1 MKFSIETLNEI
12 KDKISVS
19 QVVEKTVQL
28 KKRGKEFVGLSPF
41 TKERTP
47 SFTVNDEKQF
57 YHCFSTNKHGD
68 IFTFLVEVGGL
79 SFPEAVE
86 KLADEAGVQ
95 LRTFSPAE
103 EEKINKSKK
112 IFEALEISKSFF
124 SSQIFDDNNSLALK
138 YIRDRG
144 LDDKIIN
151 SYEIGYA
158 PQGNKLEKFLL
169 SKGVSH
175 EIMTLAGMTIKDE
188 NKKDNFYDRF
198 RNRIIFPIRDIRNR
212 VVGFG
217 GRVINSNDQPKYLNS
232 PETPVFHKGSLL
244 YNFSKIR
251 PNLKNNDNLIVV
263 EGYMDVVSL
272 ASKGFQ
278 NAVAPLGTAITETQ
292 LNILW
297 KDSDSPIICFDG
309 DKAGK
314 QASFRATEIA
324 LKLLKPNK
332 TLRFINL
339 PDNLDPD
346 DYIKNFGLESF
357 NKFVDNASPLQS
369 IIWDLCL
376 QESNID
382 TPEGKAGFESML
394 RAKLN
399 LIGDKSIKK
408 HYGLLFK
415 DMLDQFFYIEKT
427 ERKISKFDNSEKY
440 TGKYKNSLK
449 IKNSILGSGG
459 QLPSD
464 LEALVISGV
473 LIFPELVKKHY
484 EILESFNIE
493 NLRLVDIRDNVLAFV
508 KKDYSELD
516 IDLLK
521 EFVQKEYQT
530 FFEKDLRFANI
541 FWQKKEGN
549 NFDKISETWLEILR
563 DDQHIKSLNNDIETS
578 KDEIKNEED
587 EKRFI
592 DLINNRDQ
600 AIKLIT
606 EKYGEKKIN

>member
-112 IFEALEISKSFF
+112 IYETLEISKSFF
-124 SSQIFDDNNSLALK
+124 LSQIFDDNNSLAFK
-138 YIRDRG
+138 YLRNRG
-144 LDDKIIN
+144 LDNELIN

-169 SKGVSH
+169 SKGISH

-188 NKKDNFYDRF
+188 NKKNNFYDRF
-198 RNRIIFPIRDIRNR
+198 RNRIIFPIRDNRNR

-278 NAVAPLGTAITETQ
+278 NAVAPLGTALTETQ

-297 KDSDSPIICFDG
+297 KEADSPLICFDG

-314 QASFRATEIA
+314 QATFRATEIA

-346 DYIKNFGLESF
+346 DYIKNFGLVSF
-357 NKFVDNASPLQS
+357 NELVNKASPLTN

-376 QESNID
+376 QESNIN
-382 TPEGKAGFESML
+382 TPEGKAGFETLL
-394 RAKLN
+394 RTKLN
-399 LIGDKSIKK
+399 LISDKSIKK
-408 HYGLLFK
+408 HYGLVFK
-415 DMLDQFFYIEKT
+415 DMLDQFFYLKKT
-427 ERKISKFDNSEKY
+427 ERKLSKFDNNEKY
-440 TGKYKNSLK
+440 SGKYKSPLN

-464 LEALVISGV
+464 LEALVISGI
-473 LIFPELVKKHY
+473 LIFPELIKKHF

-521 EFVQKEYQT
+521 EFVQKKYQT

-541 FWQKKEGN
+541 FWKKKEGN
-549 NFDKISETWLEILR
+549 NFDQISEIWLEILK
-563 DDQHIKSLNNDIETS
+563 DDQHIKNLNNDIETS
-578 KDEIKNEED
+578 KNEIKNEED

-592 DLINNRDQ
+592 DLINNKDQ
-600 AIKLIT
+600 AIKSIT

>member
-103 EEKINKSKK
+103 EEKFNKSKK
-112 IFEALEISKSFF
+112 LYEALEISKSFF
-124 SSQIFDDNNSLALK
+124 SSQIFDNDNSLALK
-138 YIRDRG
+138 YLKNRG
-144 LDDKIIN
+144 LSNDIIN

-158 PQGNKLEKFLL
+158 PKGNKLEKFLI

-217 GRVINSNDQPKYLNS
+217 GRVINAEDQPKYLNS
-232 PETPVFHKGSLL
+232 PETPVFHKGGLL

-251 PNLKNNDNLIVV
+251 PNIKNNDNLIVV

-272 ASKGFQ
+272 ASKGLH
-278 NAVAPLGTAITETQ
+278 NSVAPLGTALTETQ
-292 LNILW
+292 LNLLW
-297 KDSDSPIICFDG
+297 KETDSPIICFDG

-314 QASFRATEIA
+314 QASFRASEIA

-346 DYIKNFGLESF
+346 DYIKNNGLENF
-357 NKFVDNASPLQS
+357 NKYIKNASPLTV
-369 IIWDLCL
+369 IIWDSCL
-376 QESNID
+376 QESNIE
-382 TPEGKAGFESML
+382 TPEGKAGFETLL
-394 RAKLN
+394 RRKLN
-399 LIGDKSIKK
+399 LISDKSIKK

-415 DMLDQFFYIEKT
+415 EMLDKFFYSKMFDK
-427 ERKISKFDNSEKY
+427 KISKFDYNEK
-440 TGKYKNSLK
+440 GSRKFNNPLK

-464 LEALVISGV
+464 LEALVISGI
-473 LIFPELVKKHY
+473 LIFPRLIKKHF
-484 EILESFNIE
+484 EILESFQIE
-493 NLRLVDIRDNVLAFV
+493 NLRLRDIRDNLLVFI
-508 KKDYSELD
+508 KKDYSELN
-516 IDLLK
+516 IDLIK
-521 EFVQKEYQT
+521 EFVQKNYQT

-541 FWQKKEGN
+541 FWQKKRE
-549 NFDKISETWLEILR
+549 LIL
-563 DDQHIKSLNNDIETS
+563 IKFQKFGL
-578 KDEIKNEED
+578 K
-587 EKRFI
+587 F
-592 DLINNRDQ
+592 
-600 AIKLIT
+600 
-606 EKYGEKKIN
+606 

>member
-1 MKFSIETLNEI
+1 MKFSTETLNEI

-28 KKRGKEFVGLSPF
+28 KKRGKEFIGLSPF

-68 IFTFLVEVGGL
+68 IFTFLVEIGGL

-86 KLADEAGVQ
+86 KLADEAGVK
-95 LRTFSPAE
+95 LGTFSPEE

-112 IFEALEISKSFF
+112 IYEALEISKSFF
-124 SSQIFDDNNSLALK
+124 SSQIFDNDNLLALK
-138 YIRDRG
+138 YLRNRD
-144 LDDKIIN
+144 LDNEIIN

-169 SKGVSH
+169 SKGISH

-217 GRVINSNDQPKYLNS
+217 GRVINDNDQPKYLNS

-244 YNFSKIR
+244 YNFSKIK
-251 PNLKNNDNLIVV
+251 PNLQDNDNLIVV

-272 ASKGFQ
+272 ASKGFR

-297 KDSDSPIICFDG
+297 KESNSPIICFDG

-339 PDNLDPD
+339 PNNLDPD
-346 DYIKNFGLESF
+346 DYIKNYGIESF
-357 NKFVDNASPLQS
+357 KKFVNKASPLTS

-382 TPEGKAGFESML
+382 TPEGKAGFETLL
-394 RAKLN
+394 RTKLN
-399 LIGDKSIKK
+399 LISDKSIKK

-415 DMLDQFFYIEKT
+415 DMLDQFFYTKKT
-427 ERKISKFDNSEKY
+427 ERKISKPGNYEKY
-440 TGKYKNSLK
+440 SGKLKNSLK

-464 LEALVISGV
+464 LEALVISGI
-473 LIFPELVKKHY
+473 LIFPELIKKNF
-484 EILESFNIE
+484 EILESFYIE
-493 NLRLVDIRDNVLAFV
+493 NLRLGDIRDNVLAFV

-521 EFVQKEYQT
+521 EFVQREHKT

-541 FWQKKEGN
+541 FWQKKDEN
-549 NFDKISETWLEILR
+549 NFDQISKIWLEILK

-592 DLINNRDQ
+592 DLIDKKDQ
-600 AIKLIT
+600 VIKLIT

>member
-1 MKFSIETLNEI
+1 MKFSTETLNEI

-103 EEKINKSKK
+103 EEKFNKSKK
-112 IFEALEISKSFF
+112 LYEALEISKSFF
-124 SSQIFDDNNSLALK
+124 SSQIFDNDNSLALK
-138 YIRDRG
+138 YLKNRG
-144 LDDKIIN
+144 FSNDIIN

-158 PQGNKLEKFLL
+158 PKGNKLEKFLI

-217 GRVINSNDQPKYLNS
+217 GRVINTEDQPKYLNS
-232 PETPVFHKGSLL
+232 PETPVFHKGGLL

-251 PNLKNNDNLIVV
+251 PNIKSNDNLIVV

-272 ASKGFQ
+272 ASKGLH
-278 NAVAPLGTAITETQ
+278 NAVAPLGTALTETQ
-292 LNILW
+292 LNLLW
-297 KDSDSPIICFDG
+297 KETDSPIICFDG

-314 QASFRATEIA
+314 QASFRASEIA

-346 DYIKNFGLESF
+346 DYIKNNGLENF
-357 NKFVDNASPLQS
+357 NKYIKNASPLTVM
-369 IIWDLCL
+369 IWDSCL
-376 QESNID
+376 QESNIE
-382 TPEGKAGFESML
+382 TPEGKAGFETLL
-394 RAKLN
+394 RRKLN
-399 LIGDKSIKK
+399 LISDKSIKK

-415 DMLDQFFYIEKT
+415 EMLDKFFYSKKFDK
-427 ERKISKFDNSEKY
+427 KISKFDYNE
-440 TGKYKNSLK
+440 TGSRKFNNPLK

-464 LEALVISGV
+464 LEALVISGI
-473 LIFPELVKKHY
+473 LIFPLLIKKHF
-484 EILESFNIE
+484 EILESFQIE
-493 NLRLVDIRDNVLAFV
+493 NLRLRDIRDNLLVFI
-508 KKDYSELD
+508 KKDYSELN
-516 IDLLK
+516 IDLIK
-521 EFVQKEYQT
+521 EFVQKNYQT

-541 FWQKKEGN
+541 FWQKKEGI
-549 NFDKISETWLEILR
+549 NFDQISKVWLEILK
-563 DDQHIKSLNNDIETS
+563 DDQHIKSLVNDIETS

-587 EKRFI
+587 ERRFI
-592 DLINNRDQ
+592 DLIKNKDK

-606 EKYGEKKIN
+606 EKYGQKEIN

>member
-28 KKRGKEFVGLSPF
+28 KKRGKEFIGLSPF

-86 KLADEAGVQ
+86 KLADEAGVK
-95 LRTFSPAE
+95 LRTFSPE
-103 EEKINKSKK
+103 EEERINKSKK
-112 IFEALEISKSFF
+112 IYEAMEMSKSFF
-124 SSQIFDDNNSLALK
+124 SSQIFDDDNLLALK
-138 YIRDRG
+138 YLRNRD
-144 LDDKIIN
+144 LNNEIIN

-169 SKGVSH
+169 SKGISH

-198 RNRIIFPIRDIRNR
+198 RNRIIFPIRDVRNR

-217 GRVINSNDQPKYLNS
+217 GRVINNNDQPKYLNS

-251 PNLKNNDNLIVV
+251 PNLKDNDNLIVV

-272 ASKGFQ
+272 ASKGFH

-297 KDSDSPIICFDG
+297 KETNSPIICFDG

-339 PDNLDPD
+339 PNNLDPD
-346 DYIKNFGLESF
+346 DYIKNYGIESF
-357 NKFVDNASPLQS
+357 NKFVNKASPLTS

-376 QESNID
+376 QDSNIN
-382 TPEGKAGFESML
+382 TPEGRAGFETLL
-394 RAKLN
+394 RSKLN
-399 LIGDKSIKK
+399 LISDKSIKK

-415 DMLDQFFYIEKT
+415 DMLDQFFYTKKT
-427 ERKISKFDNSEKY
+427 ERKISKPGYYEKNS
-440 TGKYKNSLK
+440 GKFKNSLK
-449 IKNSILGSGG
+449 IKNSVLASGG

-464 LEALVISGV
+464 LEALVISGI
-473 LIFPELVKKHY
+473 LIFPELIKKNF
-484 EILESFNIE
+484 EIIESFYIE
-493 NLRLVDIRDNVLAFV
+493 NLRLGDIRDNVLDFV

-521 EFVQKEYQT
+521 EFVQREHKT

-541 FWQKKEGN
+541 FWQKKDEN
-549 NFDKISETWLEILR
+549 NFDQISKIWLEILK

-592 DLINNRDQ
+592 DLIDKKDQ
-600 AIKLIT
+600 VIKLIT

>member
-112 IFEALEISKSFF
+112 IYEALEMSKSFF

-144 LDDKIIN
+144 LDNEIIN

-415 DMLDQFFYIEKT
+415 DMLDQFFYIKKT

-440 TGKYKNSLK
+440 SGKYKNSLK

-521 EFVQKEYQT
+521 EFVQKKYQT

-549 NFDKISETWLEILR
+549 NFDEISETWLEILR
-563 DDQHIKSLNNDIETS
+563 DDQHIKSLNHDIETS

-592 DLINNRDQ
+592 DLINNKDQ

-606 EKYGEKKIN
+606 DKYGEKKIN

>member
-1 MKFSIETLNEI
+1 MKFSTEILNEI

-86 KLADEAGVQ
+86 KLADEAGVK

-112 IFEALEISKSFF
+112 IYEALEISKSFF
-124 SSQIFDDNNSLALK
+124 SSQIFDDNNSLAFK
-138 YIRDRG
+138 YLRNRG
-144 LDDKIIN
+144 VDNELIN

-169 SKGVSH
+169 SKGISH

-188 NKKDNFYDRF
+188 NKKNNFYDRF
-198 RNRIIFPIRDIRNR
+198 RNRIIFPIRDNRNR

-278 NAVAPLGTAITETQ
+278 NAVAPLGTALTETQ

-297 KDSDSPIICFDG
+297 KEADSPLICFDG

-314 QASFRATEIA
+314 QATFRATEIA

-346 DYIKNFGLESF
+346 DYIKNFGLVSF
-357 NKFVDNASPLQS
+357 NELVNKASPLTN

-376 QESNID
+376 QESNIN
-382 TPEGKAGFESML
+382 TPEGKAGFETLL
-394 RAKLN
+394 RTKLN
-399 LIGDKSIKK
+399 LISDKSIKK
-408 HYGLLFK
+408 HYGLVFK
-415 DMLDQFFYIEKT
+415 DMLDQFFYLKKT
-427 ERKISKFDNSEKY
+427 ERKLSKFDNNEKY
-440 TGKYKNSLK
+440 SGKYKSPLN

-464 LEALVISGV
+464 LEALVISGI
-473 LIFPELVKKHY
+473 LIFPELIKKHF

-521 EFVQKEYQT
+521 EFVQKKYQT

-541 FWQKKEGN
+541 FWKKKEGN
-549 NFDKISETWLEILR
+549 NFNQISEIWLEILK
-563 DDQHIKSLNNDIETS
+563 DDQHIKSLNNDIEKS

-592 DLINNRDQ
+592 DLINNKDQ

>member
-138 YIRDRG
+138 YIRERG

-188 NKKDNFYDRF
+188 KKKDNFYDRF

-278 NAVAPLGTAITETQ
+278 NAVAPLGTAITEAQ

-399 LIGDKSIKK
+399 LIADKSIKK

-415 DMLDQFFYIEKT
+415 DMLDQFFYIKKT

-440 TGKYKNSLK
+440 SGKYKNSLK

-521 EFVQKEYQT
+521 EFVQKKYQT

-549 NFDKISETWLEILR
+549 NFDEISETWLEILR
-563 DDQHIKSLNNDIETS
+563 DDQHIKSLNHDIETS

-592 DLINNRDQ
+592 DLINNKDQ

>member
-138 YIRDRG
+138 YIRERG

-188 NKKDNFYDRF
+188 KKKDNFYDRF

-415 DMLDQFFYIEKT
+415 DMLDQFFYIKKT

-493 NLRLVDIRDNVLAFV
+493 NLRLVDIRDNVLSFV

-521 EFVQKEYQT
+521 EFVQKKYQT

>member
-1 MKFSIETLNEI
+1 MKFSTEILNEI

-103 EEKINKSKK
+103 EEKFNKSKK
-112 IFEALEISKSFF
+112 LYEALEISKSFF
-124 SSQIFDDNNSLALK
+124 SSQIFDNDNSLALRYLK
-138 YIRDRG
+138 NRG
-144 LDDKIIN
+144 LSNDIIN

-158 PQGNKLEKFLL
+158 PKGNKLEKYLI
-169 SKGVSH
+169 SNGVSH

-217 GRVINSNDQPKYLNS
+217 GRVINTEDQPKYLNS
-232 PETPVFHKGSLL
+232 PETPVFHKGGLL

-251 PNLKNNDNLIVV
+251 PNIKNNDNLIVV

-272 ASKGFQ
+272 ASKGLN
-278 NAVAPLGTAITETQ
+278 NAVAPLGTALTETQ
-292 LNILW
+292 LNLLW
-297 KDSDSPIICFDG
+297 KETDSPIICFDG

-314 QASFRATEIA
+314 QASFRASEIA

-346 DYIKNFGLESF
+346 DYIKNNGLENF
-357 NKFVDNASPLQS
+357 NKYIKNASPLTA
-369 IIWDLCL
+369 IIWDSCL
-376 QESNID
+376 QESNIE
-382 TPEGKAGFESML
+382 TPEGKAGFETLL
-394 RAKLN
+394 RRKLN
-399 LIGDKSIKK
+399 LISDKSIKK
-408 HYGLLFK
+408 HYGLLFME
-415 DMLDQFFYIEKT
+415 MLDKFFYSKKLDK
-427 ERKISKFDNSEKY
+427 KISKFGYNEK
-440 TGKYKNSLK
+440 GSRKFNNPLK

-464 LEALVISGV
+464 LEALVISGI
-473 LIFPELVKKHY
+473 LIFPRLIKKHF
-484 EILESFNIE
+484 EILESFQIE
-493 NLRLVDIRDNVLAFV
+493 NLRLRDIRDNLLGFI

-516 IDLLK
+516 IDLIK
-521 EFVQKEYQT
+521 EFVQKNYQT
-530 FFEKDLRFANI
+530 FFEKDLKFANI
-541 FWQKKEGN
+541 FWQKKEGI
-549 NFDKISETWLEILR
+549 NFDQISKVWLEILK
-563 DDQHIKSLNNDIETS
+563 DDQHIKSLIKDIETS

-587 EKRFI
+587 ERRFI
-592 DLINNRDQ
+592 DLIENKDK

-606 EKYGEKKIN
+606 EKYG

>member
-138 YIRDRG
+138 YIRERG

-188 NKKDNFYDRF
+188 KKKDNFYDRF

-415 DMLDQFFYIEKT
+415 DMLDQFFYIKKT
-427 ERKISKFDNSEKY
+427 ERKISKFDNSDKY
-440 TGKYKNSLK
+440 PRKYKNSLK

-592 DLINNRDQ
+592 DLINNKDQ

>member
-1 MKFSIETLNEI
+1 MKFSTEILNEI

-103 EEKINKSKK
+103 EEKFNKSKK
-112 IFEALEISKSFF
+112 LYEALEISKSFF
-124 SSQIFDDNNSLALK
+124 SSQIFDNDNSLALRYLK
-138 YIRDRG
+138 NRG
-144 LDDKIIN
+144 LSNDIIN

-158 PQGNKLEKFLL
+158 PKGNKLEKYLI
-169 SKGVSH
+169 SNGVSH

-217 GRVINSNDQPKYLNS
+217 GRVINTEDQPKYLNS
-232 PETPVFHKGSLL
+232 PETPVFHKGGLL

-251 PNLKNNDNLIVV
+251 PNIKNNDNLIVV

-272 ASKGFQ
+272 ASKGLH
-278 NAVAPLGTAITETQ
+278 NAVAPLGTALTETQ
-292 LNILW
+292 LNLLW
-297 KDSDSPIICFDG
+297 KETDSPIICFDG

-314 QASFRATEIA
+314 QASFRASEIA

-346 DYIKNFGLESF
+346 DYIKNNGLENF
-357 NKFVDNASPLQS
+357 NKYIKNASPLTA
-369 IIWDLCL
+369 IIWDSCL
-376 QESNID
+376 QESNIE
-382 TPEGKAGFESML
+382 TPEGKAGFETLL
-394 RAKLN
+394 RRKLN
-399 LIGDKSIKK
+399 LISDKSIKK

-415 DMLDQFFYIEKT
+415 EMLDKFFYSKKFDK
-427 ERKISKFDNSEKY
+427 KISKFGYNEK
-440 TGKYKNSLK
+440 GSRKFNNPLK

-464 LEALVISGV
+464 LEALVISGI
-473 LIFPELVKKHY
+473 LIFPRLIKKHF
-484 EILESFNIE
+484 EILESFQIE
-493 NLRLVDIRDNVLAFV
+493 NLRLRDIRDNLLGFI
-508 KKDYSELD
+508 KKDYSELN
-516 IDLLK
+516 IDLIK
-521 EFVQKEYQT
+521 EFVQKNYQT

-541 FWQKKEGN
+541 FWQKKERI
-549 NFDKISETWLEILR
+549 NFDQISEVWLEILK
-563 DDQHIKSLNNDIETS
+563 DDQHIKSLIKEIETS

-587 EKRFI
+587 ERRFI
-592 DLINNRDQ
+592 DLIENKDK

-606 EKYGEKKIN
+606 EKYG

>member
-1 MKFSIETLNEI
+1 MKFSTETLNEI

-28 KKRGKEFVGLSPF
+28 KKRGKEFIGLSPF

-86 KLADEAGVQ
+86 KLADEAGVR

-103 EEKINKSKK
+103 EEKFNKSKK
-112 IFEALEISKSFF
+112 LYEALEISKSFF
-124 SSQIFDDNNSLALK
+124 SSQIFDNDNSLALK
-138 YIRDRG
+138 YLKNRG
-144 LDDKIIN
+144 LSNDIIN

-158 PQGNKLEKFLL
+158 PKGNKLEKFLI

-217 GRVINSNDQPKYLNS
+217 GRVINADDQPKYLNS
-232 PETPVFHKGSLL
+232 PETPVFHKGGLL

-251 PNLKNNDNLIVV
+251 PNIRNNDNLIVV

-272 ASKGFQ
+272 ASKGFH
-278 NAVAPLGTAITETQ
+278 NAVAPLGTALTETQ
-292 LNILW
+292 LNLLW
-297 KDSDSPIICFDG
+297 KETDSPIICFDG

-314 QASFRATEIA
+314 QASFRASEIA

-346 DYIKNFGLESF
+346 DYIKNNGLENF
-357 NKFVDNASPLQS
+357 NKYIKNASPLTA
-369 IIWDLCL
+369 IIWDSCL
-376 QESNID
+376 QESNIE
-382 TPEGKAGFESML
+382 TPEGKAGFETLL
-394 RAKLN
+394 RRKLN
-399 LIGDKSIKK
+399 LISDKSIKK
-408 HYGLLFK
+408 HYGLLFME
-415 DMLDQFFYIEKT
+415 MLDKFFYSKKFDK
-427 ERKISKFDNSEKY
+427 KISKFGYNEK
-440 TGKYKNSLK
+440 GSRKFNNPLK

-464 LEALVISGV
+464 LEALVISGI
-473 LIFPELVKKHY
+473 LIFPRLIKKHF
-484 EILESFNIE
+484 EILESFQIE
-493 NLRLVDIRDNVLAFV
+493 NLRLRDIRDNLLGFI

-516 IDLLK
+516 IDLIK
-521 EFVQKEYQT
+521 EFVQKNYQT

-541 FWQKKEGN
+541 FWQKKEGI
-549 NFDKISETWLEILR
+549 NFDQISKVWLEILK
-563 DDQHIKSLNNDIETS
+563 DDQHIKSLIKDIETS

-587 EKRFI
+587 ERRFI
-592 DLINNRDQ
+592 DLIENKDK

-606 EKYGEKKIN
+606 EKYG

>member
-1 MKFSIETLNEI
+1 MKFSTEILNEI

-28 KKRGKEFVGLSPF
+28 KKRGTEFVGLSPF

-103 EEKINKSKK
+103 EEKFNKSKK
-112 IFEALEISKSFF
+112 LYEALEISKSFF
-124 SSQIFDDNNSLALK
+124 SSQIFDNDNSLALRYLK
-138 YIRDRG
+138 NRG
-144 LDDKIIN
+144 LSNDIIN

-158 PQGNKLEKFLL
+158 PKGNKLEKYLM
-169 SKGVSH
+169 SNGVSH

-217 GRVINSNDQPKYLNS
+217 GRVINTEDQPKYLNS
-232 PETPVFHKGSLL
+232 PETPVFHKGGLL

-251 PNLKNNDNLIVV
+251 PNIKNNDNLIVV

-272 ASKGFQ
+272 ASKGLH
-278 NAVAPLGTAITETQ
+278 NAVAPLGTALTETQ
-292 LNILW
+292 LNLLW
-297 KDSDSPIICFDG
+297 KETDSPIICFDG

-314 QASFRATEIA
+314 QASFRASEIA

-346 DYIKNFGLESF
+346 DYIKNNGLENF
-357 NKFVDNASPLQS
+357 NKYIKNASPLTA
-369 IIWDLCL
+369 IIWDSCL
-376 QESNID
+376 QESNIE
-382 TPEGKAGFESML
+382 TPEGKAGFETLL
-394 RAKLN
+394 RRKLN
-399 LIGDKSIKK
+399 LISDKSIKK
-408 HYGLLFK
+408 HYGLLFME
-415 DMLDQFFYIEKT
+415 MLDKFFYSKKFDK
-427 ERKISKFDNSEKY
+427 KISKFGYNEK
-440 TGKYKNSLK
+440 GSRKFNNPLK

-464 LEALVISGV
+464 LEALVISGI
-473 LIFPELVKKHY
+473 LIFPRLIKKHF
-484 EILESFNIE
+484 EILESFQIE
-493 NLRLVDIRDNVLAFV
+493 NLRLRDIRDNLLGFI
-508 KKDYSELD
+508 KKDYSELN
-516 IDLLK
+516 IDLIK
-521 EFVQKEYQT
+521 EFVQKNYQT

-541 FWQKKEGN
+541 FWQKKEGI
-549 NFDKISETWLEILR
+549 NFDQISKVWLEILK
-563 DDQHIKSLNNDIETS
+563 DDQHIKSLIKDIETS

-592 DLINNRDQ
+592 DLIENKDK

-606 EKYGEKKIN
+606 EKYG

>member
-47 SFTVNDEKQF
+47 SFTVNDEKEF

-95 LRTFSPAE
+95 LKTFSPAE

-112 IFEALEISKSFF
+112 IYEALEMSKSFF

-138 YIRDRG
+138 YIRKRG
-144 LDDKIIN
+144 LDNEIIN

-169 SKGVSH
+169 SKGISH

-244 YNFSKIR
+244 YNYSKIR

-272 ASKGFQ
+272 ASKGLQ

-297 KDSDSPIICFDG
+297 KDTNSPIICFDG

-314 QASFRATEIA
+314 QASFRVTEIA

-346 DYIKNFGLESF
+346 DYIKNYGLESF
-357 NKFVDNASPLQS
+357 NKFVKNASPLTS

-376 QESNID
+376 QESNLAS
-382 TPEGKAGFESML
+382 PEGKAGFESLL

-399 LIGDKSIKK
+399 LISDKSIKK

-415 DMLDQFFYIEKT
+415 DMLDQFFYIKKT
-427 ERKISKFDNSEKY
+427 ERKISKSNFNERYS
-440 TGKYKNSLK
+440 GKYNNSLK

-464 LEALVISGV
+464 LEALVISGI
-473 LIFPELVKKHY
+473 LIFPELIQKHF
-484 EILESFNIE
+484 EILESFKIE
-493 NLRLVDIRDNVLAFV
+493 NLRLGDIRDNVLSFL

-521 EFVQKEYQT
+521 EFVQKKYQT

-549 NFDKISETWLEILR
+549 NFDQISAIWLEILK
-563 DDQHIKSLNNDIETS
+563 DDQHIKSLNSDIETS

-592 DLINNRDQ
+592 DLINNKDQ
-600 AIKLIT
+600 AIRLIS

>member
-28 KKRGKEFVGLSPF
+28 KKRGKEFIGLSPF

-86 KLADEAGVQ
+86 KLADEAGVK
-95 LRTFSPAE
+95 LRTFSPE
-103 EEKINKSKK
+103 EEERINKSKK
-112 IFEALEISKSFF
+112 IYEAMEMSKSFF
-124 SSQIFDDNNSLALK
+124 SSQIFDDDNLLALK
-138 YIRDRG
+138 YLRNRD
-144 LDDKIIN
+144 LNNEIIN

-169 SKGVSH
+169 SKGISH

-198 RNRIIFPIRDIRNR
+198 RNRIIFPIRDVRNR

-217 GRVINSNDQPKYLNS
+217 GRVINNNDQPKYLNS

-251 PNLKNNDNLIVV
+251 PNLKDNDNLIVV

-272 ASKGFQ
+272 ASKGFH

-297 KDSDSPIICFDG
+297 KETNSPIICFDG

-339 PDNLDPD
+339 PNNLDPD
-346 DYIKNFGLESF
+346 DYIKNYGIESF
-357 NKFVDNASPLQS
+357 NKFVNKASPLTS

-376 QESNID
+376 QDSNIN
-382 TPEGKAGFESML
+382 TPEGRAGFETLL
-394 RAKLN
+394 RSKLN
-399 LIGDKSIKK
+399 LISDKSIKK

-415 DMLDQFFYIEKT
+415 DMLDQFFYTKKT
-427 ERKISKFDNSEKY
+427 ERKISKPGYYEKNS
-440 TGKYKNSLK
+440 GKFKNSLK
-449 IKNSILGSGG
+449 IKNSVLASGG

-464 LEALVISGV
+464 LEALVISGI
-473 LIFPELVKKHY
+473 LIFPELIKKNF
-484 EILESFNIE
+484 ELIESFYIE
-493 NLRLVDIRDNVLAFV
+493 NLRLGDIRDNVLDFV

-521 EFVQKEYQT
+521 EFVQREHKT

-541 FWQKKEGN
+541 FWQKKDEN
-549 NFDKISETWLEILR
+549 NFDQISKIWLEILK

-592 DLINNRDQ
+592 DLINKKDQ
-600 AIKLIT
+600 VIKLIT

>member
-1 MKFSIETLNEI
+1 MKFSTEILNEI

-103 EEKINKSKK
+103 EEKFNKSKK
-112 IFEALEISKSFF
+112 LYEALEISKSFF
-124 SSQIFDDNNSLALK
+124 SSQIFDNDNSLALRYLK
-138 YIRDRG
+138 NRG
-144 LDDKIIN
+144 LSNDIIN

-158 PQGNKLEKFLL
+158 PKGNKLEKYLI
-169 SKGVSH
+169 SNGVSH

-217 GRVINSNDQPKYLNS
+217 GRVINTEDQPKYLNS
-232 PETPVFHKGSLL
+232 PETPLFHKGGLL

-251 PNLKNNDNLIVV
+251 PNIKNKDNLIVV

-272 ASKGFQ
+272 ASKGLH
-278 NAVAPLGTAITETQ
+278 NAVAPLGTALTETQ
-292 LNILW
+292 LNLLW
-297 KDSDSPIICFDG
+297 KETDSPIICFDG

-314 QASFRATEIA
+314 QASFRASEIA

-346 DYIKNFGLESF
+346 DYIKNNGLENF
-357 NKFVDNASPLQS
+357 NKYIKNASPLTA
-369 IIWDLCL
+369 IIWDSCL
-376 QESNID
+376 QESNIE
-382 TPEGKAGFESML
+382 TPEGKAGFETLL
-394 RAKLN
+394 RRKLN
-399 LIGDKSIKK
+399 LISDKSIKK
-408 HYGLLFK
+408 HYGLLFME
-415 DMLDQFFYIEKT
+415 MLDKFFYSKKFDK
-427 ERKISKFDNSEKY
+427 KISKFGYNEK
-440 TGKYKNSLK
+440 GSRKFNNPLK

-464 LEALVISGV
+464 LEALVISGI
-473 LIFPELVKKHY
+473 LIFPRLIKKHF
-484 EILESFNIE
+484 EILESFQIE
-493 NLRLVDIRDNVLAFV
+493 NLRLRDIRDNLLGFI
-508 KKDYSELD
+508 KKDYSELN
-516 IDLLK
+516 IDLIK
-521 EFVQKEYQT
+521 EFVQKNYQT

-541 FWQKKEGN
+541 FWQKKEGI
-549 NFDKISETWLEILR
+549 NFDQISKVWLEILK
-563 DDQHIKSLNNDIETS
+563 DDQHIKSLIKDIETS

-587 EKRFI
+587 ERRFI
-592 DLINNRDQ
+592 DLIENKDK

-606 EKYGEKKIN
+606 EKYG

>member
-1 MKFSIETLNEI
+1 MKFSTEILNEI

-103 EEKINKSKK
+103 EEKFNKSKK
-112 IFEALEISKSFF
+112 LYEALEISKSFF
-124 SSQIFDDNNSLALK
+124 SSQIFDNDNSLALRYLK
-138 YIRDRG
+138 NRG
-144 LDDKIIN
+144 LSNDIIN

-158 PQGNKLEKFLL
+158 PKGNKLEKYLI
-169 SKGVSH
+169 SNGVSH

-217 GRVINSNDQPKYLNS
+217 GRVINTEDQPKYLNS
-232 PETPVFHKGSLL
+232 PETPVFHKGGLL

-251 PNLKNNDNLIVV
+251 PNIKNNDNLIVV

-272 ASKGFQ
+272 ASKGLH
-278 NAVAPLGTAITETQ
+278 NAVAPLGTALTEIQ
-292 LNILW
+292 LNLLW
-297 KDSDSPIICFDG
+297 KETDSPIICFDG

-314 QASFRATEIA
+314 QASFRASEIA

-346 DYIKNFGLESF
+346 DYIKNNGLENF
-357 NKFVDNASPLQS
+357 NKYIKNASPLTA
-369 IIWDLCL
+369 IIWDSCL
-376 QESNID
+376 QESNIE
-382 TPEGKAGFESML
+382 TPEGKAGFETLL
-394 RAKLN
+394 RRKLN
-399 LIGDKSIKK
+399 LISDKSIKK
-408 HYGLLFK
+408 HYGLLFME
-415 DMLDQFFYIEKT
+415 MLDKFFYSKKFDK
-427 ERKISKFDNSEKY
+427 KISKFGYNEK
-440 TGKYKNSLK
+440 GSRKFNNPLK

-464 LEALVISGV
+464 LEALVISGI
-473 LIFPELVKKHY
+473 LIFPRLIKKHF
-484 EILESFNIE
+484 EILESFQIE
-493 NLRLVDIRDNVLAFV
+493 NLRLRDIRDNLLVFV
-508 KKDYSELD
+508 KKDYSELN
-516 IDLLK
+516 IDLIK
-521 EFVQKEYQT
+521 EFVQKNYQT

-541 FWQKKEGN
+541 FWQKKEGI
-549 NFDKISETWLEILR
+549 NFDQISKVWLEILK
-563 DDQHIKSLNNDIETS
+563 DDQHIKSLIKDIETS

-587 EKRFI
+587 ERRFI
-592 DLINNRDQ
+592 DLIENKDK

-606 EKYGEKKIN
+606 EKYG

>member
-1 MKFSIETLNEI
+1 MKFSTEILNEI

-103 EEKINKSKK
+103 EEKFNKSKK
-112 IFEALEISKSFF
+112 LYEALEISKSFF
-124 SSQIFDDNNSLALK
+124 SSQIFDNDNSLALRYLK
-138 YIRDRG
+138 NRG
-144 LDDKIIN
+144 LSNDIIN

-158 PQGNKLEKFLL
+158 PKGNKLEKYLM
-169 SKGVSH
+169 SNGVSH

-217 GRVINSNDQPKYLNS
+217 GRVINTEDQPKYLNS
-232 PETPVFHKGSLL
+232 PETPVFHKGGLL

-251 PNLKNNDNLIVV
+251 PNIKNNDNLIVV

-272 ASKGFQ
+272 ASKGL
-278 NAVAPLGTAITETQ
+278 NNVVAPLGTALTETQ
-292 LNILW
+292 LNLLW
-297 KDSDSPIICFDG
+297 KETDSPIICFDG

-314 QASFRATEIA
+314 QASFRASEIA

-346 DYIKNFGLESF
+346 DYIKNNGLENF
-357 NKFVDNASPLQS
+357 NKYIKNASPLTA
-369 IIWDLCL
+369 IIWDSCL
-376 QESNID
+376 QESNIE
-382 TPEGKAGFESML
+382 TPEGKAGFETLL
-394 RAKLN
+394 RRKLN
-399 LIGDKSIKK
+399 LISDKSIKK
-408 HYGLLFK
+408 HYGLLFME
-415 DMLDQFFYIEKT
+415 MLDKFFYSRKFDK
-427 ERKISKFDNSEKY
+427 KISKFGYNEK
-440 TGKYKNSLK
+440 GSRKFNNPLK

-464 LEALVISGV
+464 LEALVISGI
-473 LIFPELVKKHY
+473 LIFPRLIKKHF
-484 EILESFNIE
+484 EILESFQIE
-493 NLRLVDIRDNVLAFV
+493 NLRLRDIRDNLLGFI

-516 IDLLK
+516 IDLIK
-521 EFVQKEYQT
+521 EFVQKNYQT

-541 FWQKKEGN
+541 FWQKKEGI
-549 NFDKISETWLEILR
+549 NFDQISKVWLEILK
-563 DDQHIKSLNNDIETS
+563 DDQHIKSLIKDIETS

-587 EKRFI
+587 ERRFI
-592 DLINNRDQ
+592 DLIENKDK

-606 EKYGEKKIN
+606 EKYG

>member
-1 MKFSIETLNEI
+1 MKFSTETLNEI

-103 EEKINKSKK
+103 EEKFNKSKK
-112 IFEALEISKSFF
+112 LYEALEISKSFF
-124 SSQIFDDNNSLALK
+124 SSQIFDNDNSSALK
-138 YIRDRG
+138 YLKNRG
-144 LDDKIIN
+144 LSNDIIN

-158 PQGNKLEKFLL
+158 PKGNKLEKFLI

-217 GRVINSNDQPKYLNS
+217 GRVINAEDQPKYLNS
-232 PETPVFHKGSLL
+232 PETPVFHKGGLL

-251 PNLKNNDNLIVV
+251 PNIKNNDNLIVV

-272 ASKGFQ
+272 ASKGLH
-278 NAVAPLGTAITETQ
+278 NAVAPLGTALTETQ
-292 LNILW
+292 LNLLW
-297 KDSDSPIICFDG
+297 KETDSPIICFDG

-314 QASFRATEIA
+314 QASFRASEIA

-346 DYIKNFGLESF
+346 DYIKNNGLENF
-357 NKFVDNASPLQS
+357 NKYIKNASPLTV
-369 IIWDLCL
+369 IIWDSCL
-376 QESNID
+376 QESNIK
-382 TPEGKAGFESML
+382 TPEGKAGFETLL
-394 RAKLN
+394 RRKLS
-399 LIGDKSIKK
+399 LISDKSIKR

-415 DMLDQFFYIEKT
+415 EMLDKFFYSKKFDK
-427 ERKISKFDNSEKY
+427 KISKFNYNERISRKF
-440 TGKYKNSLK
+440 NNPLK

-464 LEALVISGV
+464 LEALVISGI
-473 LIFPELVKKHY
+473 LIFPRLIKKHF
-484 EILESFNIE
+484 EILESFQIE
-493 NLRLVDIRDNVLAFV
+493 NLRLRDIRDNLLVFI
-508 KKDYSELD
+508 KKDYSELN
-516 IDLLK
+516 IDLIK
-521 EFVQKEYQT
+521 EFVQKNYQT

-541 FWQKKEGN
+541 FWQKKEGI
-549 NFDKISETWLEILR
+549 NFDQISEVWLEILK
-563 DDQHIKSLNNDIETS
+563 DDQHIKSLIKDIETS

-587 EKRFI
+587 ERRFI
-592 DLINNRDQ
+592 DLIENKDK

-606 EKYGEKKIN
+606 EKYG

>member
-1 MKFSIETLNEI
+1 MKFSTETLNEI

-103 EEKINKSKK
+103 EEKFNKSKK
-112 IFEALEISKSFF
+112 LYEALEISKSFF
-124 SSQIFDDNNSLALK
+124 SSQIFDNDNSSALK
-138 YIRDRG
+138 YLKNRG
-144 LDDKIIN
+144 LSNDIIN

-158 PQGNKLEKFLL
+158 PKGNKLEKFLI

-217 GRVINSNDQPKYLNS
+217 GRVINAEDQPKYLNS
-232 PETPVFHKGSLL
+232 PETPVFHKGGLL

-251 PNLKNNDNLIVV
+251 PNIKNNDNLIVV

-272 ASKGFQ
+272 ASKGLH
-278 NAVAPLGTAITETQ
+278 NAVAPLGTALTETQ
-292 LNILW
+292 LNLLW
-297 KDSDSPIICFDG
+297 KETDSPIICFDG

-314 QASFRATEIA
+314 QASFRASEIA

-346 DYIKNFGLESF
+346 DYIKNNGLENF
-357 NKFVDNASPLQS
+357 NKYIKNASPLTV
-369 IIWDLCL
+369 IIWDSCL
-376 QESNID
+376 QESNIE
-382 TPEGKAGFESML
+382 TPEGKAGFETLL
-394 RAKLN
+394 RRKLS
-399 LIGDKSIKK
+399 LINDKSIKK

-415 DMLDQFFYIEKT
+415 EMLDKFFYSKKFDK
-427 ERKISKFDNSEKY
+427 KISKFNYNERISRKF
-440 TGKYKNSLK
+440 NNPLK

-464 LEALVISGV
+464 LEALVISGI
-473 LIFPELVKKHY
+473 LIFPRLIKKHF
-484 EILESFNIE
+484 EILESFQIE
-493 NLRLVDIRDNVLAFV
+493 NLRLRDIRDNLLVFI
-508 KKDYSELD
+508 KKDYSELN
-516 IDLLK
+516 IDLIK
-521 EFVQKEYQT
+521 EFVQKNYQT

-541 FWQKKEGN
+541 FWQKKEGI
-549 NFDKISETWLEILR
+549 NFDQISEVWLEILK
-563 DDQHIKSLNNDIETS
+563 DDQHIKSLIKDIETS

-587 EKRFI
+587 ERRFI
-592 DLINNRDQ
+592 DLIKNKDK

-606 EKYGEKKIN
+606 EKYG

>member
-1 MKFSIETLNEI
+1 MKFSTETLNEI

-103 EEKINKSKK
+103 EEKFNKSKK
-112 IFEALEISKSFF
+112 LYEALEISKSFF
-124 SSQIFDDNNSLALK
+124 SSQIFDNDNSSALK
-138 YIRDRG
+138 YLKNRG
-144 LDDKIIN
+144 LSNDIIN

-158 PQGNKLEKFLL
+158 PKGNKLEKFLI

-217 GRVINSNDQPKYLNS
+217 GRVINAEDQPKYLNS
-232 PETPVFHKGSLL
+232 PETPVFHKGGLL

-251 PNLKNNDNLIVV
+251 PNIKNNDNLIVV

-272 ASKGFQ
+272 ASKGLH
-278 NAVAPLGTAITETQ
+278 NAVAPLGTALTETQ
-292 LNILW
+292 LNLLW
-297 KDSDSPIICFDG
+297 KETDSPIICFDG

-314 QASFRATEIA
+314 QASFRASEIA

-346 DYIKNFGLESF
+346 DYIKNNGLENF
-357 NKFVDNASPLQS
+357 NKYIKNASPLTV
-369 IIWDLCL
+369 IIWDSCL
-376 QESNID
+376 QESNIK
-382 TPEGKAGFESML
+382 TPEGKAGFETLL
-394 RAKLN
+394 RRKLN
-399 LIGDKSIKK
+399 LISDKSIKR

-415 DMLDQFFYIEKT
+415 EMLDKFFYSKKFDK
-427 ERKISKFDNSEKY
+427 KISKFNYNERISRKF
-440 TGKYKNSLK
+440 NNPLK

-464 LEALVISGV
+464 LEALVISGI
-473 LIFPELVKKHY
+473 LIFPRLIKKHF
-484 EILESFNIE
+484 EILESFQID
-493 NLRLVDIRDNVLAFV
+493 NLRLRDIRDNLLVFI
-508 KKDYSELD
+508 KKDYSELN
-516 IDLLK
+516 IDLIK
-521 EFVQKEYQT
+521 EFVQKNYQT

-541 FWQKKEGN
+541 FWQKKEGI
-549 NFDKISETWLEILR
+549 NFDQISEVWLEILK
-563 DDQHIKSLNNDIETS
+563 DDQHIKSLIKDIETS

-587 EKRFI
+587 ERRFI
-592 DLINNRDQ
+592 DLIKNKDK

-606 EKYGEKKIN
+606 EKYG

>member
-1 MKFSIETLNEI
+1 MKFSTEILNEI

-103 EEKINKSKK
+103 EEKFNKSKK
-112 IFEALEISKSFF
+112 LYEALEISKSFF
-124 SSQIFDDNNSLALK
+124 SSQIFDNDNSLALRYLK
-138 YIRDRG
+138 NRG
-144 LDDKIIN
+144 LSNDIIN

-158 PQGNKLEKFLL
+158 PKGNKLEKYLM
-169 SKGVSH
+169 SNGVSH

-217 GRVINSNDQPKYLNS
+217 GRVINTEDQPKYLNS
-232 PETPVFHKGSLL
+232 PETPVFHKGGLL

-251 PNLKNNDNLIVV
+251 PNIKNNDNLIVV

-272 ASKGFQ
+272 ASKGLN
-278 NAVAPLGTAITETQ
+278 NAVAPLGTALTETQ
-292 LNILW
+292 LNLLW
-297 KDSDSPIICFDG
+297 KETDSPIICFDG

-314 QASFRATEIA
+314 QASFRASEIA

-346 DYIKNFGLESF
+346 DYIKNNGLENF
-357 NKFVDNASPLQS
+357 NKYIKNASPLTA
-369 IIWDLCL
+369 IIWDSCL
-376 QESNID
+376 QESNIE
-382 TPEGKAGFESML
+382 TPEGKAGFETLL
-394 RAKLN
+394 RRKLN
-399 LIGDKSIKK
+399 LISDKSIKK
-408 HYGLLFK
+408 HYGLLFME
-415 DMLDQFFYIEKT
+415 MLDKFFYSKKLDK
-427 ERKISKFDNSEKY
+427 KISKFGYNEK
-440 TGKYKNSLK
+440 GSRKFNNPLK

-464 LEALVISGV
+464 LEALVISGI
-473 LIFPELVKKHY
+473 LIFPKLIKKHF
-484 EILESFNIE
+484 EILESFQIE
-493 NLRLVDIRDNVLAFV
+493 NLRLRDIRDNLLGFI

-516 IDLLK
+516 IDLIK
-521 EFVQKEYQT
+521 EFVQKNYQT
-530 FFEKDLRFANI
+530 FFEKDLKFANI
-541 FWQKKEGN
+541 FWQKKEGI
-549 NFDKISETWLEILR
+549 NFDQISKVWLEILK
-563 DDQHIKSLNNDIETS
+563 DDQHIKSLIKDIETS

-587 EKRFI
+587 ERRFI
-592 DLINNRDQ
+592 DLIENKDK

-606 EKYGEKKIN
+606 EKYG

>member
-1 MKFSIETLNEI
+1 MKFSTEILNEI

-103 EEKINKSKK
+103 EEKFNKSKK
-112 IFEALEISKSFF
+112 LYEALEISKSFF
-124 SSQIFDDNNSLALK
+124 SSQIFDNDNSLALRYLK
-138 YIRDRG
+138 NRG
-144 LDDKIIN
+144 LSNDIIN

-158 PQGNKLEKFLL
+158 PKGNKLEKYLI
-169 SKGVSH
+169 SNGVSH

-217 GRVINSNDQPKYLNS
+217 GRVINTEDQPKYLNS
-232 PETPVFHKGSLL
+232 PETPLFHKGGLL

-251 PNLKNNDNLIVV
+251 PNIKNKDNLIVV

-272 ASKGFQ
+272 ASKGLH
-278 NAVAPLGTAITETQ
+278 NAVAPLGTALTETQ
-292 LNILW
+292 LNLLW
-297 KDSDSPIICFDG
+297 KETDSPIICFDG

-314 QASFRATEIA
+314 QASFRASEIA

-346 DYIKNFGLESF
+346 DYIKNNGLENF
-357 NKFVDNASPLQS
+357 NKYIKNASPLTA
-369 IIWDLCL
+369 IIWDSCL
-376 QESNID
+376 QESNIE
-382 TPEGKAGFESML
+382 TPEGKAGFETLL
-394 RAKLN
+394 RRKLN
-399 LIGDKSIKK
+399 LISDKSIKK
-408 HYGLLFK
+408 HYGLLFME
-415 DMLDQFFYIEKT
+415 MLDKFFYSKKFDK
-427 ERKISKFDNSEKY
+427 KISKFGYNEK
-440 TGKYKNSLK
+440 GSRKFNNPLK

-464 LEALVISGV
+464 LEALVISGI
-473 LIFPELVKKHY
+473 LIFPRLIKKHF
-484 EILESFNIE
+484 EILESFQIE
-493 NLRLVDIRDNVLAFV
+493 NLRLRDFRDHLLVFI
-508 KKDYSELD
+508 KKDYSELN
-516 IDLLK
+516 IDLIK
-521 EFVQKEYQT
+521 EFVQKNYQT

-541 FWQKKEGN
+541 FWQKKEGI
-549 NFDKISETWLEILR
+549 NFDQISKVWLEILK
-563 DDQHIKSLNNDIETS
+563 DDQHIKSLLKDIETS

-592 DLINNRDQ
+592 DLIENKDK

-606 EKYGEKKIN
+606 EKYG

>member
-112 IFEALEISKSFF
+112 IYETLEISKSFF
-124 SSQIFDDNNSLALK
+124 LSQIFDDNNSLALK
-138 YIRDRG
+138 YLRNRG
-144 LDDKIIN
+144 LDNEIIN

-169 SKGVSH
+169 SKGISH

-188 NKKDNFYDRF
+188 NKKNNFYDRF

-297 KDSDSPIICFDG
+297 KEADSPIICFDG

-314 QASFRATEIA
+314 QAAFRTTEIA

-346 DYIKNFGLESF
+346 DYIKNYGLESF
-357 NKFVDNASPLQS
+357 NKLVNSASSLTS

-376 QESNID
+376 QESNIN
-382 TPEGKAGFESML
+382 TPEGKAGFESL
-394 RAKLN
+394 LKTKLN
-399 LIGDKSIKK
+399 LINDKSIKK
-408 HYGLLFK
+408 YYGLLFK
-415 DMLDQFFYIEKT
+415 DMLDQFFYIKKT
-427 ERKISKFDNSEKY
+427 ERKISKFANNEKFS
-440 TGKYKNSLK
+440 GKYKNSLK

-464 LEALVISGV
+464 LEALVVSGI
-473 LIFPELVKKHY
+473 LIFPELIKKHF

-493 NLRLVDIRDNVLAFV
+493 NLRLKDIRDKVLTFV
-508 KKDYSELD
+508 KKDYSELK

-521 EFVQKEYQT
+521 EFVQREYQT

-541 FWQKKEGN
+541 FWKKKEGN
-549 NFDKISETWLEILR
+549 NFDQISEIWLEILK
-563 DDQHIKSLNNDIETS
+563 DDQHIKNLNNDIETS
-578 KDEIKNEED
+578 KNEIKNEED

-592 DLINNRDQ
+592 DLINNKDQ
-600 AIKLIT
+600 AIKSIT

>member
-1 MKFSIETLNEI
+1 MKFSTEILNEI

-103 EEKINKSKK
+103 EEKFNKSKK
-112 IFEALEISKSFF
+112 LYEALEISKSFF
-124 SSQIFDDNNSLALK
+124 SSQIFDNDNSLALRYLK
-138 YIRDRG
+138 NRG
-144 LDDKIIN
+144 LSNDIIN

-158 PQGNKLEKFLL
+158 PKGNKLEKYLM
-169 SKGVSH
+169 SNGVSH

-217 GRVINSNDQPKYLNS
+217 GRVINTEDQPKYLNS
-232 PETPVFHKGSLL
+232 PETPVFHKGGLL

-251 PNLKNNDNLIVV
+251 PNIKNNDNLIVV

-272 ASKGFQ
+272 ASKGLN
-278 NAVAPLGTAITETQ
+278 NAVAPLGTALTETQ
-292 LNILW
+292 LNLLW
-297 KDSDSPIICFDG
+297 KETDSPIICFDG

-314 QASFRATEIA
+314 QASFRASEIA

-346 DYIKNFGLESF
+346 DYIKNNGLENF
-357 NKFVDNASPLQS
+357 NKYIKNASPLTA
-369 IIWDLCL
+369 IIWDSCL
-376 QESNID
+376 QESNIE
-382 TPEGKAGFESML
+382 TPEGKAGFETLL
-394 RAKLN
+394 RRKLN
-399 LIGDKSIKK
+399 LISDKSIKK
-408 HYGLLFK
+408 HYGLLFME
-415 DMLDQFFYIEKT
+415 MLDKFFYSKKLDK
-427 ERKISKFDNSEKY
+427 KISKFGYNEK
-440 TGKYKNSLK
+440 GSRKFNNPLK

-464 LEALVISGV
+464 LEALVISGI
-473 LIFPELVKKHY
+473 LIFPRLIKKHF
-484 EILESFNIE
+484 EILESFQIE
-493 NLRLVDIRDNVLAFV
+493 NLRLRDIRDNLLGFI

-516 IDLLK
+516 IDLIK
-521 EFVQKEYQT
+521 EFVQKNYQT
-530 FFEKDLRFANI
+530 FFEKDLKFANI
-541 FWQKKEGN
+541 FWQKKEGI
-549 NFDKISETWLEILR
+549 NFDQISKVWLEILK
-563 DDQHIKSLNNDIETS
+563 DDQHIKSLIKDIETS

-587 EKRFI
+587 ERRFI
-592 DLINNRDQ
+592 DLIENKDK

-606 EKYGEKKIN
+606 EKYG

>member
-95 LRTFSPAE
+95 LKTFSPSE

-112 IFEALEISKSFF
+112 IYEALEMSKSFF

-138 YIRDRG
+138 YIRKRG
-144 LDDKIIN
+144 LDNEIIN

-169 SKGVSH
+169 SKGISH

-244 YNFSKIR
+244 YNYSKIR

-272 ASKGFQ
+272 ASKGLQ

-297 KDSDSPIICFDG
+297 KDTNSPIICFDG

-314 QASFRATEIA
+314 QASFRVTEIA

-346 DYIKNFGLESF
+346 DYIKNYGLESF
-357 NKFVDNASPLQS
+357 NKFVNNASPLTS

-376 QESNID
+376 QESNLD
-382 TPEGKAGFESML
+382 SPEGKAGFESLL
-394 RAKLN
+394 RVKLN
-399 LIGDKSIKK
+399 LISDKSIKK

-415 DMLDQFFYIEKT
+415 DMLDQFFYIKKT
-427 ERKISKFDNSEKY
+427 ERKISKPNFNERYS
-440 TGKYKNSLK
+440 GKYNNSLK

-464 LEALVISGV
+464 LEALVISGI
-473 LIFPELVKKHY
+473 LIFPELIQKHF
-484 EILESFNIE
+484 EILESFKIE
-493 NLRLVDIRDNVLAFV
+493 NLRLGDIRDNVLSFL

-521 EFVQKEYQT
+521 EFVQKKYQT

-549 NFDKISETWLEILR
+549 NFDQISAIWLEILK
-563 DDQHIKSLNNDIETS
+563 DDQHIKSLNSDIETS

-592 DLINNRDQ
+592 DLINNKDQ
-600 AIKLIT
+600 AIRLIS

>member
-1 MKFSIETLNEI
+1 MKFSTEILNEI

-19 QVVEKTVQL
+19 EVVEKTVQL
-28 KKRGKEFVGLSPF
+28 KKRGKEFIGLSPF

-103 EEKINKSKK
+103 EEKFNKSKK
-112 IFEALEISKSFF
+112 LYEALQISKSFF
-124 SSQIFDDNNSLALK
+124 SSQIFDNENSLALK
-138 YIRDRG
+138 YLKNRG
-144 LDDKIIN
+144 LSNDIIN

-158 PQGNKLEKFLL
+158 PKGNKLEKYLI
-169 SKGVSH
+169 SNGISH

-217 GRVINSNDQPKYLNS
+217 GRVINAEDQPKYLNT
-232 PETPVFHKGSLL
+232 PETPVFHKGGLL

-251 PNLKNNDNLIVV
+251 PNIKNNDNLIVV

-272 ASKGFQ
+272 ASKGLH
-278 NAVAPLGTAITETQ
+278 NAVAPLGTALTEAQ
-292 LNILW
+292 LNLLW
-297 KDSDSPIICFDG
+297 KETDSPIICFDG

-314 QASFRATEIA
+314 QASFRASEIA

-339 PDNLDPD
+339 PDNIDPD
-346 DYIKNFGLESF
+346 DYIKNNGLENF
-357 NKFVDNASPLQS
+357 NKYIKNASPLTA
-369 IIWDLCL
+369 IIWDSCL

-382 TPEGKAGFESML
+382 TPEGKAGFETLL
-394 RAKLN
+394 RRKLN
-399 LIGDKSIKK
+399 LINDKSIKK

-415 DMLDQFFYIEKT
+415 EMLDKFFYSKKFDK
-427 ERKISKFDNSEKY
+427 KISKFGYNEKDSR
-440 TGKYKNSLK
+440 KFNNPLK

-459 QLPSD
+459 QLPSN
-464 LEALVISGV
+464 LEALVISGI
-473 LIFPELVKKHY
+473 LIFPQLIKKHF
-484 EILESFNIE
+484 EILESFQIE
-493 NLRLVDIRDNVLAFV
+493 NLRLRDIRDNLLVFI
-508 KKDYSELD
+508 KKDYSELN
-516 IDLLK
+516 IDLIK
-521 EFVQKEYQT
+521 EFVQKNYQI

-541 FWQKKEGN
+541 FWQKKEGI
-549 NFDKISETWLEILR
+549 NFDQISDVWLEILR
-563 DDQHIKSLNNDIETS
+563 DDQHIKSLIKDIETS

-587 EKRFI
+587 ERRFI
-592 DLINNRDQ
+592 DLIENKDK

-606 EKYGEKKIN
+606 EKYG

>member
-112 IFEALEISKSFF
+112 IYEALEMSKSFF
-124 SSQIFDDNNSLALK
+124 SSQIFDDNNYLALK

-144 LDDKIIN
+144 LDNEIIN

-394 RAKLN
+394 RTKLN

-415 DMLDQFFYIEKT
+415 GMLDQFFYIKKT

-440 TGKYKNSLK
+440 PGKYKNSLK

-521 EFVQKEYQT
+521 EFVQKKYQT

-549 NFDKISETWLEILR
+549 NFDEISETWLEILR
-563 DDQHIKSLNNDIETS
+563 DDQHIKSLNHDIETS

-592 DLINNRDQ
+592 DLINNKDQ

>member
-95 LRTFSPAE
+95 LKTFSPAE

-112 IFEALEISKSFF
+112 IYEALEMSKSFF

-138 YIRDRG
+138 YMRKRG
-144 LDDKIIN
+144 LDNEIIN

-169 SKGVSH
+169 SKGISH

-244 YNFSKIR
+244 YNYSKIR

-272 ASKGFQ
+272 ASKGLQ

-297 KDSDSPIICFDG
+297 KDTNSPIICFDG

-314 QASFRATEIA
+314 QASFRVTEIA

-346 DYIKNFGLESF
+346 DYIKNYGLESF
-357 NKFVDNASPLQS
+357 NRFVKNASPLTS

-376 QESNID
+376 QESNLD
-382 TPEGKAGFESML
+382 SPEGKAGFESLL

-399 LIGDKSIKK
+399 LISDKSIKK

-415 DMLDQFFYIEKT
+415 DMLDQFFYIKKT
-427 ERKISKFDNSEKY
+427 ERKISKSNFNERYS
-440 TGKYKNSLK
+440 GKYNNSLK

-464 LEALVISGV
+464 LEALVISGI
-473 LIFPELVKKHY
+473 LIFPELIQKHF
-484 EILESFNIE
+484 EILESFKIE
-493 NLRLVDIRDNVLAFV
+493 NLRLGDIRDNVLSFL

-521 EFVQKEYQT
+521 EFVQKKYQT

-549 NFDKISETWLEILR
+549 NFDQISAIWLEILK
-563 DDQHIKSLNNDIETS
+563 DDQHIKSLNSDIETS

-592 DLINNRDQ
+592 DLINNKDQ
-600 AIKLIT
+600 AIRLIS

>member
-103 EEKINKSKK
+103 EEKFNKSKK
-112 IFEALEISKSFF
+112 LYEALEISKSFF
-124 SSQIFDDNNSLALK
+124 SSQIFDNDNSLALK
-138 YIRDRG
+138 YLKNRG
-144 LDDKIIN
+144 LSNDIIN

-158 PQGNKLEKFLL
+158 PKGNKLEKFLI

-217 GRVINSNDQPKYLNS
+217 GRVINAEDQPKYLNS
-232 PETPVFHKGSLL
+232 PETPVFHKGGLL

-251 PNLKNNDNLIVV
+251 PNIKNNDNLIVV

-272 ASKGFQ
+272 ASKGLH
-278 NAVAPLGTAITETQ
+278 NSVAPLGTALTETQ
-292 LNILW
+292 LNLLW
-297 KDSDSPIICFDG
+297 KETDSPIICFDG

-314 QASFRATEIA
+314 QASFRASEIA

-346 DYIKNFGLESF
+346 DYIKNNGLENF
-357 NKFVDNASPLQS
+357 NKYIKNASPLTV
-369 IIWDLCL
+369 IIWDSCL
-376 QESNID
+376 QESNIE
-382 TPEGKAGFESML
+382 TPEGKAGFETLL
-394 RAKLN
+394 RRKLN
-399 LIGDKSIKK
+399 LISDKSIKK

-415 DMLDQFFYIEKT
+415 EMLDKFFYSKKFDK
-427 ERKISKFDNSEKY
+427 KISKFDYNEK
-440 TGKYKNSLK
+440 GSRKFNNPLK

-464 LEALVISGV
+464 LEALVISGI
-473 LIFPELVKKHY
+473 LIFPGLIKKHF
-484 EILESFNIE
+484 EILESFQIE
-493 NLRLVDIRDNVLAFV
+493 NLRLRDIRDNLLVFI
-508 KKDYSELD
+508 KKDYSELN
-516 IDLLK
+516 IDLIK
-521 EFVQKEYQT
+521 EFVQKNYQT

-541 FWQKKEGN
+541 FWQKKEGI
-549 NFDKISETWLEILR
+549 NFDQISEVWLEILK
-563 DDQHIKSLNNDIETS
+563 DDQHIKSLIKDIETS

-587 EKRFI
+587 ERRFI
-592 DLINNRDQ
+592 DLIKNKDK

-606 EKYGEKKIN
+606 EKYG

>member
-1 MKFSIETLNEI
+1 MKFSTETLNEI

-103 EEKINKSKK
+103 EEKFNKSKK
-112 IFEALEISKSFF
+112 LYEALEISKSFF
-124 SSQIFDDNNSLALK
+124 SSQIFDNDNSSALK
-138 YIRDRG
+138 YLKNRG
-144 LDDKIIN
+144 LSNDIIN

-158 PQGNKLEKFLL
+158 PKGNKLEKFLI

-217 GRVINSNDQPKYLNS
+217 GRVINAEDQPKYLNS
-232 PETPVFHKGSLL
+232 PETPVFHKGGLL

-251 PNLKNNDNLIVV
+251 PNIKNNDNLIVV

-272 ASKGFQ
+272 ASKGLH
-278 NAVAPLGTAITETQ
+278 NAVAPLGTALTETQ
-292 LNILW
+292 LNLLW
-297 KDSDSPIICFDG
+297 KETDSPIICFDG

-314 QASFRATEIA
+314 QASFRASEIA

-346 DYIKNFGLESF
+346 DYIKNNGLENF
-357 NKFVDNASPLQS
+357 NKYIKNASPLTV
-369 IIWDLCL
+369 IIWDSCL
-376 QESNID
+376 QESNIK
-382 TPEGKAGFESML
+382 TPEGKAGFETLL
-394 RAKLN
+394 RRKLN
-399 LIGDKSIKK
+399 LISDKSIKR

-415 DMLDQFFYIEKT
+415 EMLDKFFYSKKFDK
-427 ERKISKFDNSEKY
+427 KISKFNYNEK
-440 TGKYKNSLK
+440 GSRKFNNPLK

-464 LEALVISGV
+464 LEALVISGI
-473 LIFPELVKKHY
+473 LIFPRLIKKHF
-484 EILESFNIE
+484 EILESFQIE
-493 NLRLVDIRDNVLAFV
+493 NLRLRDIRDNLLVFI
-508 KKDYSELD
+508 KKDYSELN
-516 IDLLK
+516 IDLIK
-521 EFVQKEYQT
+521 EFVQKNYQT

-541 FWQKKEGN
+541 FWQKKEGI
-549 NFDKISETWLEILR
+549 NFDQISEVWLEILK
-563 DDQHIKSLNNDIETS
+563 DDQHIKSLIKDIETS

-587 EKRFI
+587 ERRFI
-592 DLINNRDQ
+592 DLIKNKDK

-606 EKYGEKKIN
+606 EKYG

>member
-1 MKFSIETLNEI
+1 MKFSTEILNEI

-79 SFPEAVE
+79 SFPEVVE

-103 EEKINKSKK
+103 EEKFNKSKK
-112 IFEALEISKSFF
+112 LYEALEISKSFF
-124 SSQIFDDNNSLALK
+124 SSQIFDNDNSLALRYLK
-138 YIRDRG
+138 NRG
-144 LDDKIIN
+144 LSNDIIN

-158 PQGNKLEKFLL
+158 PKGNKLEKYLM
-169 SKGVSH
+169 SNGVSH

-217 GRVINSNDQPKYLNS
+217 GRVINTEDQPKYLNS
-232 PETPVFHKGSLL
+232 PETPLFHKGGLL

-251 PNLKNNDNLIVV
+251 PNIKNKDNLIVV

-272 ASKGFQ
+272 ASKGLH
-278 NAVAPLGTAITETQ
+278 NAVAPLGTALTETQ
-292 LNILW
+292 LNLLW
-297 KDSDSPIICFDG
+297 KETDSPIICFDG

-314 QASFRATEIA
+314 QASFRASEIA

-346 DYIKNFGLESF
+346 DYIKNNGLENF
-357 NKFVDNASPLQS
+357 NKYIKNASPLTA
-369 IIWDLCL
+369 IIWDSCL
-376 QESNID
+376 QESNIE
-382 TPEGKAGFESML
+382 TPEGKAGFETLL
-394 RAKLN
+394 RRKLN
-399 LIGDKSIKK
+399 LISDKSIKK
-408 HYGLLFK
+408 HYGLLFME
-415 DMLDQFFYIEKT
+415 MLDKFFYSKKFDK
-427 ERKISKFDNSEKY
+427 KISKFGYNEK
-440 TGKYKNSLK
+440 GSRKFNNPLK

-464 LEALVISGV
+464 LEALVISGI
-473 LIFPELVKKHY
+473 LIFPRLIKKHF
-484 EILESFNIE
+484 EILESFQIE
-493 NLRLVDIRDNVLAFV
+493 NLRLRDIRDNLLVFI
-508 KKDYSELD
+508 KKDYSELN
-516 IDLLK
+516 IDLIK
-521 EFVQKEYQT
+521 EFVQKNYQT

-541 FWQKKEGN
+541 FWQKKEGI
-549 NFDKISETWLEILR
+549 NFDQISKVWLEILK
-563 DDQHIKSLNNDIETS
+563 DDQHIKSLIKDIETS

-587 EKRFI
+587 ERRFI
-592 DLINNRDQ
+592 DLIENKDK

-606 EKYGEKKIN
+606 EKYG

>member
-1 MKFSIETLNEI
+1 MKFSTEILNEI

-103 EEKINKSKK
+103 EEKFNKSKK
-112 IFEALEISKSFF
+112 LYEALEISKSFF
-124 SSQIFDDNNSLALK
+124 SSQIFDNDNSLALRYLK
-138 YIRDRG
+138 NRG
-144 LDDKIIN
+144 LSNDIIN

-158 PQGNKLEKFLL
+158 PKGNKLEKYLI
-169 SKGVSH
+169 SNGVSH

-217 GRVINSNDQPKYLNS
+217 GRVINTEDQPKYLNS
-232 PETPVFHKGSLL
+232 PETPVFHKGGLL

-251 PNLKNNDNLIVV
+251 PNIKNNDNLIVV

-272 ASKGFQ
+272 ASKGLN
-278 NAVAPLGTAITETQ
+278 NAVAPLGTALTETQ
-292 LNILW
+292 LNLLW
-297 KDSDSPIICFDG
+297 KETDSPIICFDG

-314 QASFRATEIA
+314 QASFRASEIA

-346 DYIKNFGLESF
+346 DYIKNNGLENF
-357 NKFVDNASPLQS
+357 NKYIKNASPLTA
-369 IIWDLCL
+369 IIWDSCL
-376 QESNID
+376 QESNIE
-382 TPEGKAGFESML
+382 TPEGKAGFETLL
-394 RAKLN
+394 RRKLN
-399 LIGDKSIKK
+399 LISDKSIKK
-408 HYGLLFK
+408 HYGLLFME
-415 DMLDQFFYIEKT
+415 MLDKFFYSKKFDK
-427 ERKISKFDNSEKY
+427 KISKFGYNEK
-440 TGKYKNSLK
+440 GSRKFNNPLK

-464 LEALVISGV
+464 LEALVISGI
-473 LIFPELVKKHY
+473 LIFPRLIKKHF
-484 EILESFNIE
+484 EILESFQIE
-493 NLRLVDIRDNVLAFV
+493 NLRLRDIRDNLLVFI
-508 KKDYSELD
+508 KKDYSELN
-516 IDLLK
+516 IDLIK
-521 EFVQKEYQT
+521 EFVQKNYQT

-541 FWQKKEGN
+541 FWQKKEGI
-549 NFDKISETWLEILR
+549 NFDQISKVWLEILK
-563 DDQHIKSLNNDIETS
+563 DDQHIKSLIKDIETS

-587 EKRFI
+587 ERRFI
-592 DLINNRDQ
+592 DLIENKDK

-606 EKYGEKKIN
+606 EKYG

>member
-138 YIRDRG
+138 YIRERG

-188 NKKDNFYDRF
+188 KRKDNFYDRF

-382 TPEGKAGFESML
+382 TPEGKAGFETML

-415 DMLDQFFYIEKT
+415 DMLDQFFYIKKT

-493 NLRLVDIRDNVLAFV
+493 NLRLVDIRDNVLSFV

-521 EFVQKEYQT
+521 EFVQKKYQT

>member
-1 MKFSIETLNEI
+1 MKFSTETLNEI

-103 EEKINKSKK
+103 EEKFNKSKK
-112 IFEALEISKSFF
+112 LYEALEISKSFF
-124 SSQIFDDNNSLALK
+124 SSQIFDNDNSSALK
-138 YIRDRG
+138 YLKNRG
-144 LDDKIIN
+144 LSNDIIN

-158 PQGNKLEKFLL
+158 PKGNKLEKFLI

-217 GRVINSNDQPKYLNS
+217 GRVINAEDQPKYLNS
-232 PETPVFHKGSLL
+232 PETPVFHKGGLL

-251 PNLKNNDNLIVV
+251 PNIKNNDNLIVV

-272 ASKGFQ
+272 ASKGLH
-278 NAVAPLGTAITETQ
+278 NAVAPLGTALTETQ
-292 LNILW
+292 LNLLW
-297 KDSDSPIICFDG
+297 KETDSPIICFDG

-314 QASFRATEIA
+314 QASFRASEIA

-346 DYIKNFGLESF
+346 DYIKNNGLENF
-357 NKFVDNASPLQS
+357 NKYIKNASPLTV
-369 IIWDLCL
+369 IIWDSCL
-376 QESNID
+376 QESNIK
-382 TPEGKAGFESML
+382 TPEGKAGFETLL
-394 RAKLN
+394 RRKLN
-399 LIGDKSIKK
+399 LISDKSIKR

-415 DMLDQFFYIEKT
+415 EMLDKFFYSKKFDK
-427 ERKISKFDNSEKY
+427 KISKFNYNERISRKF
-440 TGKYKNSLK
+440 NNPLK

-464 LEALVISGV
+464 LEALVISGI
-473 LIFPELVKKHY
+473 LIFPRLIKKHF
-484 EILESFNIE
+484 EILESFQIE
-493 NLRLVDIRDNVLAFV
+493 NLRLRDIRDNLLVFI
-508 KKDYSELD
+508 KKDYSELN
-516 IDLLK
+516 IDLIK
-521 EFVQKEYQT
+521 EFVQKNYQT

-541 FWQKKEGN
+541 FWQKKEGI
-549 NFDKISETWLEILR
+549 NFDQISEVWLEILK
-563 DDQHIKSLNNDIETS
+563 DDQHIKSLIKDIETS

-587 EKRFI
+587 ERRFI
-592 DLINNRDQ
+592 DLIKNKDK

-606 EKYGEKKIN
+606 EKYG

>member
-138 YIRDRG
+138 YIRERG

-188 NKKDNFYDRF
+188 KKKDNFYDRF

-357 NKFVDNASPLQS
+357 NRFVNNASPLQS

-415 DMLDQFFYIEKT
+415 DMLDQFFYIKKT

-440 TGKYKNSLK
+440 PGKYKNSLK

-521 EFVQKEYQT
+521 EFVQKKYQT

-563 DDQHIKSLNNDIETS
+563 DDQHIKSLNNDIEIS

-592 DLINNRDQ
+592 DLINNKDQ

>member
-1 MKFSIETLNEI
+1 MKFSTEILNEI

-103 EEKINKSKK
+103 EEKFNKSKK
-112 IFEALEISKSFF
+112 LYEALEISKSFF
-124 SSQIFDDNNSLALK
+124 SSEIFDNDNSLALRYLK
-138 YIRDRG
+138 NRG
-144 LDDKIIN
+144 LSNDIVN

-158 PQGNKLEKFLL
+158 PKGNKLEKYLI
-169 SKGVSH
+169 SNGVSH

-217 GRVINSNDQPKYLNS
+217 GRVINTEDQPKYLNS
-232 PETPVFHKGSLL
+232 PETPVFHKGGLL

-251 PNLKNNDNLIVV
+251 PNIKNNDNLIVV

-272 ASKGFQ
+272 ASKGLH
-278 NAVAPLGTAITETQ
+278 NAVAPLGTALTETQ
-292 LNILW
+292 LNLLW
-297 KDSDSPIICFDG
+297 KETDSPIICFDG

-314 QASFRATEIA
+314 QASFRASEIA

-346 DYIKNFGLESF
+346 DYIKNNGLENF
-357 NKFVDNASPLQS
+357 NKYIKNASPLTA
-369 IIWDLCL
+369 IIWDSCL
-376 QESNID
+376 QESNIE
-382 TPEGKAGFESML
+382 TPEGKAGFETLL
-394 RAKLN
+394 RRKLN
-399 LIGDKSIKK
+399 LISDKSIKK

-415 DMLDQFFYIEKT
+415 EMLDKFFYSKKFDK
-427 ERKISKFDNSEKY
+427 KISKFGYNEK
-440 TGKYKNSLK
+440 GSRKFNNPLK

-464 LEALVISGV
+464 LEALVISGI
-473 LIFPELVKKHY
+473 LIFPQLIKKHF
-484 EILESFNIE
+484 EILESFQIE
-493 NLRLVDIRDNVLAFV
+493 NLRLRDIRDNLLGFI
-508 KKDYSELD
+508 KKDYSELN
-516 IDLLK
+516 IDLIK
-521 EFVQKEYQT
+521 EFVQKNYQT

-541 FWQKKEGN
+541 FWQKKEGI
-549 NFDKISETWLEILR
+549 NFDQISKVWLEILK
-563 DDQHIKSLNNDIETS
+563 DDQHIKSLIKDIETS

-587 EKRFI
+587 ERRFI
-592 DLINNRDQ
+592 DLIENKDK

-606 EKYGEKKIN
+606 EKYG